1 MSSPSPPS
9 SLSSDAAASNL
20 AALEKLTPT
29 VAHDLRG
36 AINTL
41 AFQIEILRG
50 PSGSDPAR
58 RDKTLAVLS
67 TELDRLHGQ
76 IERLVGVIAPK
87 KGAGTMIDLG
97 AEVVELKELL
107 VAYGRKRRI
116 SIETSIEN
124 SLETGGPTVPVRVL
138 CELAPLRRALLAWAM
153 VAVDRAPI
161 AGVVRLVA
169 HLNPDPTLL
178 ASWTSD
184 AGEGDSRDP
193 LDLSTLQGL
202 FDQVGGQTA
211 AQGRTGLEV
220 QFAPSSND

>member
-116 SIETSIEN
+116 SIETSIE
-124 SLETGGPTVPVRVL
+124 TGGPTVPVRVV

-161 AGVVRLVA
+161 AGAVRLVA
-169 HLNPDPTLL
+169 HLNPDPALL
-178 ASWTSD
+178 ARWTSD